1 MHICSLSAIS
11 AHSEYI
17 YASVFY
23 TYQYLSA
30 SPILILYSHTCVHL
44 SKSMQVCK
52 YAHSFS
58 SSAPCNSCKC
68 KKCIQHLMWMY
79 LLRNRPIKI
88 FTAGISLNS
97 VLIYF
102 KGFFKRRE
110 IEMSDNLEIM
120 LLYHYLCLFLITH
133 KYCQLLC
140 HQGPNF
146 CPVSQQ

>member
-1 MHICSLSAIS
+1 MFSKCYLRTFRIYLCFCVLYIS
-11 AHSEYI
+11 IFVCEPN
-17 YASVFY
+17 FN
-23 TYQYLSA
+23 TLQ
-30 SPILILYSHTCVHL
+30 PHL